1 MKKALLILMS
11 LTFSIC
17 IMAQEKTKQRE
28 IGLVFNNFEN
38 FGLTLKTG
46 NEKSLWRFNTLMI
59 TGSNLNE
66 IADST
71 ESKKKNIGF
80 SIKFGKE
87 YRKAI
92 VEDFEFRYGVDLS
105 FNYSQKEYENID
117 EFSYH
122 NRNLINK
129 KTTYQPGIN
138 LVFGFNYVI
147 NDNIVIGAELLPHF
161 TYITGTSTKTNYYN
175 NTEIKSDIS
184 GFSYGLSNTS
194 ALLSISY
201 RFRK

>member
-1 MKKALLILMS
+1 MKKALLILMT
-11 LTFSIC
+11 LTLSIS
-17 IMAQEKTKQRE
+17 IMAQEKTKQKE
-28 IGLVFNNFEN
+28 IGIVFNNFDN
-38 FGLTLKTG
+38 FGLSLKTG
-46 NEKSLWRFNTLMI
+46 NEKSMWRFNTLMI
-59 TGSNLNE
+59 TGRNQDE

-71 ESKKKNIGF
+71 ENKQKNMGF

-92 VEDFEFRYGVDLS
+92 VENFEFRYGADLS
-105 FNYSQKEYENID
+105 FNYSKSEYENIG
-117 EFSYH
+117 ESFYYRSSK
-122 NRNLINK
+122 NK

-161 TYITGTSTKTNYYN
+161 TYITGTSTKTDYYN
-175 NTEIKSDIS
+175 NEIKSDIS